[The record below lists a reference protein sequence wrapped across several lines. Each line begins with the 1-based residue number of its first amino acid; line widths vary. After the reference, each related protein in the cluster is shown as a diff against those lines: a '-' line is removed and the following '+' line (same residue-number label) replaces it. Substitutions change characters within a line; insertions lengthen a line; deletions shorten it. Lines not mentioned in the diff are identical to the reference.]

1 MQILRQSFLAF
12 VNVRE
17 RKLLVHRPRL
27 ASMRP
32 HALSLRALLLTVPIL
47 AAGAP
52 APDAQATASSAAPAS
67 ASAAAAYSYSS
78 LVAVHAALMIIAWV
92 ILPLPIIVVA
102 RYMKQRLGSNWRR
115 VHISLAVASAALTA
129 AGLIAVKLDSTVPRP
144 NNPNVSAASA
154 HAVLGIVIAFAL
166 VPVQLG
172 LGAVL
177 RNSSATA
184 RFAKFVPLVRT
195 AHPWS
200 GLLLCALAA
209 VNAVFGVTL
218 YSDGASGSIAAIVV
232 WLVAVAAGFAAAE
245 WFWGARLRDSVHSMW
260 KDEVNAAAAGGA
272 KARWGRGNRSGGRV
286 LSIAGHMYPREYE
299 TVDEETEGRYG
310 TLDKLVDKKGRKK
323 SFSKRRAGGYD
334 INFALTGLKKDPGI
348 KPPKPTAAFQ
358 DVSAATMR
366 GPGYSSPFDI
376 GKKESKGSGSGS
388 SPQGAPQRATTP
400 DGRGLSV
407 LPYTGPP
414 ESGEVVIP
422 SRFGSLQR
430 PEMRSGRASA
440 F

>member
-1 MQILRQSFLAF
+1 MS
-12 VNVRE
+12 
-17 RKLLVHRPRL
+17 
-27 ASMRP
+27 P
-32 HALSLRALLLTVPIL
+32 HALPLLRWLLLSVPAL
-47 AAGAP
+47 AAAAP
-52 APDAQATASSAAPAS
+52 APDAQVTSSSATPTS
-67 ASAAAAYSYSS
+67 ATSSTTAYSYSS
-78 LVAVHAALMIIAWV
+78 LVAVHAAMMIIAWV
-92 ILPLPIIVVA
+92 ILPVPTIVVA

-129 AGLIAVKLDSTVPRP
+129 AGLIAVKLDSAVPRA
-144 NNPNVSAASA
+144 NNPNASTA
-154 HAVLGIVIAFAL
+154 SNHAVLGIVIAFAL

-172 LGAVL
+172 LGAIL
-177 RNSSATA
+177 RNSGATPRFSRFLPLA
-184 RFAKFVPLVRT
+184 RTV
-195 AHPWS
+195 HPWS
-200 GLLLCALAA
+200 GILLCVLAA
-209 VNAVFGVTL
+209 INAVFGVTL
-218 YSDGASGSIAAIVV
+218 YSDGSTASIAAIVV
-232 WLVAVAAGFAAAE
+232 WLVAVTAAFTAAE
-245 WFWGARLRDSVHSMW
+245 WFWGARLRSSVNSMW
-260 KDEVNAAAAGGA
+260 KDEVSAASNGDS
-272 KARWGRGNRSGGRV
+272 KARWGRGNRAGGRV

-299 TVDEETEGRYG
+299 TVDEQTEGRHG

-334 INFALTGLKKDPGI
+334 INFALTGI

-358 DVSAATMR
+358 DVSAAALR
-366 GPGYSSPFDI
+366 GPGYSSPFDL
-376 GKKESKGSGSGS
+376 GKKESKGKLGGASDS
-388 SPQGAPQRATTP
+388 SLQGASQRATTP